1 MPIVTFTTDFGWR
14 DYYLAMI
21 KGAMLCGHPQLNIVD
36 ITHSIKNYDIVQA
49 AFLFKNAWR
58 SFPEGTIHLIS
69 INDFYAARK
78 RFLATTC
85 EGHFFIAPDNGVFS
99 LIFDDEMPPHFYEL
113 DYDEGSPFPLK
124 DIYAQAVGYLAHGR
138 PLIEIG
144 LPAQDIEQR
153 ITLQP
158 VIGHSQIRGSIIY
171 VDNYDNAISN
181 INRELFDKVG
191 SGRPFK
197 LYFKRHPPIKRLS
210 KHYQDLPVGELL
222 CLFNSAGYLEIAVN
236 MGRASTLFG
245 LKEEET
251 IQIDF
256 RS

>member
-1 MPIVTFTTDFGWR
+1 MPIVTLTTDFGWQ

-21 KGAMLCGHPQLNIVD
+21 KGAMLCEHPQLNIVD
-36 ITHSIKNYDIVQA
+36 ITHSVKNYDIVQA
-49 AFLFKNAWR
+49 AFLFKNTWR

-69 INDFYAARK
+69 VNDYYGPRK
-78 RFLATTC
+78 RYLATTL

-99 LIFDDEMPPHFYEL
+99 LIFEQMPPHFYEL
-113 DYDEGSPFPLK
+113 DYDEESPFPLQN
-124 DIYAQAVGYLAHGR
+124 IYAQAVGYLAHGR

-144 LPAQDIEQR
+144 LPAQDIEHR

-181 INRELFDKVG
+181 ITRELFEKVG
-191 SGRPFK
+191 GGRSFK
-197 LYFKRHPPIKRLS
+197 LSFKRHPPLRRLS
-210 KHYQDLPVGELL
+210 RYYHDLPVGEPL
-222 CLFNSAGYLEIAVN
+222 CLFNSLGYLEIAVN
-236 MGRASTLFG
+236 MGRACTLFG

-256 RS
+256 HS